1 MNCTRVT
8 LVASLFVVGCSA
20 GTGSTP
26 GGSSSA
32 AGEFPET
39 LAVKVVVSSF
49 KGARDSDS
57 THQKMTLQGTLLRTN
72 NSKSRGIYQLSGV
85 DAGITVTDAIE
96 IQTAT
101 GEGPDLD
108 TLTTPVRTLSNAFL
122 RVEIKHEKGLY
133 ETKVQA
139 RVSGEGTQTLTNR
152 AGTQTTANWPISLDV
167 DFPETVCG
175 RTEDYGVA
183 SGTPV
188 TSLSLK
194 DDVKCTGVE
203 VANSFETQ

>member
-1 MNCTRVT
+1 MNRTQLT
-8 LVASLFVVGCSA
+8 LVSTLFVAGCSS

-26 GGSSSA
+26 GGSTPG

-72 NSKSRGIYQLSGV
+72 NSKNRGIYQLTGV

-108 TLTTPVRTLSNAFL
+108 TLTTPVRVLSNAYL
-122 RVEIKHEKGLY
+122 RVELTHEKGVY
-133 ETKVQA
+133 EAKVQA

-175 RTEDYGVA
+175 RTDDFGVA

-194 DDVKCTGVE
+194 DDAKCAGVE
-203 VANSFETQ
+203 VSNSFDTQ